1 MAYYGTTYQ
10 QLLQAVE
17 NYYGAGSD
25 QWLAFASGAT
35 AAEKAAILKQV
46 PGVTQVV
53 APSGKVL
60 GYELITDASVYTT
73 EEAAAAGAAQIIN
86 SNALVANTTQ
96 LSVPANAAI
105 SAGDVTLTSG
115 ATKVATGA
123 SAATIASHVA
133 TALVGAGIGLKLGVW
148 IDGAFYNAYSQFWD
162 PSGLEHYNPE
172 TWKDTK
178 IGNFLV
184 DNSGYGTFMA
194 MMDKDGNTYIDENVF
209 AMYAGYMYQN
219 GMFAETASENDLPDD
234 YYGLPE
240 TVPDEIHYIENP
252 VIIVDAGA
260 QADIRYRELRVKEG
274 ANVRFAYV
282 DCLVNNDFL
291 FTSDQPFV
299 IGEYNQGTGELINDF
314 MIGSEFTVDGHTF
327 YVGSTSWG
335 APVLNVPKQLFSGAH
350 WNDLMTL
357 MQLGHTREGKEGVHV
372 YGLTPDLEGL
382 ISIDD
387 IIAALKVQYPGL
399 FDNELRQGVLE
410 DDGTITDHF
419 YIPFTMP
426 SGGTD
431 TQPES
436 KPKDET
442 EPDTDENQKTRKV
455 GASTPTPEPGQP
467 PIDDD
472 IGKGTTP
479 PVVVPTGSASALYK
493 IYRPTLTE
501 VNSFGA
507 WLWSPSFVDQLLKMF
522 NDPMQAIISLHK
534 IYASP
539 HIGGR
544 SNIKVGYLDSGVA
557 SDWVDEQYI
566 TVDCGE
572 ILVSEKYGNVFDYD
586 TVISLY
592 LPFCGIV
599 KLNTSDIMRGRVKVI
614 YHVDVITG
622 VVLVDVKVTRDAQA
636 GGIIY
641 QYSGNMAEQ
650 YPLSSGSYMGIVGGI
665 LGIAG
670 GIAGTIATGGAA
682 APMLLG
688 AGAAALNMHTSVERA
703 NGFSGNAGAMGCKKP
718 YLILESP
725 ITARTAN
732 DQMFVGYPA
741 NVYMTVDAASGFTRA
756 KEIYVDN
763 IPEATNEEKARIREL
778 FRGGVVV

>member
-1 MAYYGTTYQ
+1 MAYGTTYQ

-25 QWLAFASGAT
+25 QWIAFASGAT
-35 AAEKAAILKQV
+35 AAERAAILKQV

-60 GYELITDASVYTT
+60 GYELITDASVYTA
-73 EEAAAAGAAQIIN
+73 EEATAAGAAQIIN

-123 SAATIASHVA
+123 RAATVASHVA

-162 PSGLEHYNPE
+162 PSGLEYYNPE
-172 TWKDTK
+172 TWTDTK

-184 DNSGYGTFMA
+184 DNSGYGEFMA

-209 AMYAGYMYQN
+209 AMYAGYMYN
-219 GMFAETASENDLPDD
+219 EGMFNSDSVQNDVPDS
-234 YYGLPE
+234 YYGSPE
-240 TVPDEIHYIENP
+240 NVPDSMTIYTNFAID
-252 VIIVDAGA
+252 IDTGA
-260 QADIRYRELRVKEG
+260 QWERYRQFRVKEG
-274 ANVRFAYV
+274 GTVKEAFV
-282 DCLVNNDFL
+282 DCLVPNCFL
-291 FTSDQPFV
+291 FVSDEPFV
-299 IGEYNQGTGELINDF
+299 IGEYSTASGEWIRDF
-314 MIGSEFTVDGHTF
+314 LVADTPTTIDGHTF
-327 YVGSTSWG
+327 YIGSTTWNVS
-335 APVLNVPKQLFSGAH
+335 VLNISKQTFPSAH
-350 WNDLMTL
+350 WEDLMIL
-357 MQLGHTREGKEGVHV
+357 MQFGTEIQGMPGVNI
-372 YGLTPDLEGL
+372 YDTIPDLEGL
-382 ISIDD
+382 TSIDD

-399 FDNELRQGVLE
+399 FANELRQGVLN
-410 DDGTITDHF
+410 DDGTVTDHF

-436 KPKDET
+436 KPQDET

-455 GASTPTPEPGQP
+455 GAATPTPEPGKP

-472 IGKGTTP
+472 TGKGTTP
-479 PVVVPTGSASALYK
+479 TVIVPTGSASALYK
-493 IYRPTLTE
+493 IYRPTLAE

-507 WLWSPSFVDQLLKMF
+507 WLWSPNFVDQLLKMF

-544 SNIKVGYLDSGVA
+544 QNIKVGYLDSGVA

-586 TVISLY
+586 TMISLY

-778 FRGGVVV
+778 FKGGVVV